1 MRNALI
7 ALALIVVGVAVWYGL
22 TPSKPQAPP
31 QVFIKGKDT
40 ASVVEIDTSKGKI
53 QLQLFRKKA
62 PNTVANF
69 LAYVRA
75 GFYTGTIFHRV
86 KPEFVVQGGGFLPGM
101 TKKQTGKP
109 IKNEADN
116 GLSNKAGM
124 VAMARKKD
132 PHSATS
138 QFFINMK
145 SNSMLDHDSKTY
157 SGWGYCVF
165 GKVIKGMDVAKDI
178 QYVKTTIVGFRADIP
193 VEHILIKSIKIIR

>member
-1 MRNALI
+1 MRYA
-7 ALALIVVGVAVWYGL
+7 IVVVVLVLAGGVAWYSL
-22 TPSKPQAPP
+22 SPSKPQAPP

-40 ASVVEIDTSKGKI
+40 ASVVELDTSKGKI
-53 QLQLFRKKA
+53 QIQLFRKKA

-75 GFYTGTIFHRV
+75 GFYNGTIFHRV

-116 GLSNKAGM
+116 GLLNKVGT

-138 QFFINMK
+138 QFFINAK
-145 SNSMLDHDSKTY
+145 DNSMLDHESRSY
-157 SGWGYCVF
+157 HGWGYCVF
-165 GKVIKGMDVAKDI
+165 GKVIKGMDVVKDI

-193 VEHILIKSIKIIR
+193 VETILIKSVKILR